1 MIDFQ
6 NINSG
11 NTWIIKTGD
20 ASRNYFDYFKNYGV
34 ALAINGY
41 PGKEGET
48 TTKEFYDRNKKVKN
62 WGKKLKSISVGEYIL
77 AVKGNNTLL
86 GIGKVLQEYDWSDL
100 FNDVDAWS
108 LNHFIRVEWYVP
120 DTEVKSVS
128 LDNVHFSYPFLYTN
142 GKAEIFDALKKQSF
156 LFKEYA
162 PTYNLDNALSS
173 LSKEISIDALGGKLS
188 ELNIYDENNISTI
201 KDLKELKRQAIWYFE
216 NDYDFSEAE
225 VRAFLVLPF
234 FKILGWENNQ
244 MKLELEN
251 ADVSLFAKEFY
262 KEDRKKKT
270 CPSIIVE
277 VKKYN
282 NGLAFTDEQV
292 KRYGRVFKETKKFV
306 TTNGYRYIY
315 FEKEGEKL
323 IEKGSFNLRKL
334 RGRNNLRPTLDYFDT
349 ITTIIKMSNF

>member
-41 PGKEGET
+41 PGREGESKT
-48 TTKEFYDRNKKVKN
+48 EDFYKNNNVKN
-62 WGKKLKSISVGEYIL
+62 WGKKLKEIKIGQYIL
-77 AVKGNNTLL
+77 AVKRNSTLL
-86 GIGKVLQEYDWSDL
+86 GVGKVTQEYDWSDL
-100 FNDVDAWS
+100 FNDVDGWS
-108 LNHFIRVEWYVP
+108 INHFIRVDWYIP
-120 DTEVKSVS
+120 NNDREELC
-128 LDNVHFSYPFLYTN
+128 LDNINLPTRFLCKSN
-142 GKAEIFDALKKQSF
+142 QVKIFEGIKHNNFQ
-156 LFKEYA
+156 FKRCL
-162 PTYNLDNALSS
+162 PTYNLDIALSNLAGEIGFDT
-173 LSKEISIDALGGKLS
+173 LSSKLS
-188 ELNIYDENNISTI
+188 ELKIDVKNQTSIITG
-201 KDLKELKRQAIWYFE
+201 LKELKRQAIWYFE

-282 NGLAFTDEQV
+282 NGLAFTEQQV
-292 KRYGRVFKETKKFV
+292 ERYGRVFRETKKFV

-334 RGRNNLRPTLDYFDT
+334 RERNNLRPILDYFDT
-349 ITTIIKMSNF
+349 ITTIIKMANF